1 MRKLHVVGFTN
12 DLDGLIFSTRK
23 GAKSGSFVVAIG
35 EELMEKL
42 DEVQRLRNGDLEAA
56 PGLPARRDE
65 RERRTRPESLLT
77 PREIQS
83 RLRAG
88 RSIEEVAREAGVDTD
103 WVERFAAPI
112 LAEQRQVVELARSL
126 TFTKSRLGES
136 AEPLGESVA
145 ANLADRGL
153 RVLDDEF
160 DASWS
165 AYQLRDGV
173 WTVRFRYR
181 SRGRQQ
187 QATWELDVAN
197 NRLVSRDRMG
207 SDLGYVER
215 ARRRRRLAESAEDTA
230 ATEAVAEASP
240 VVVRVSARRPQGTVA
255 VTPVRKRAATTT
267 AKAKGRAATAAA
279 KARKS
284 AKAPAAKSAAA
295 KSAAAGIGRASK
307 TVAVK
312 TRGTKAVPV
321 KAPAVKAPAAKAAVV
336 KAAAAKAKKAAKPA
350 RVVTAKK
357 ATKTRAAAPT
367 KAARTRAQATKGRGA
382 ERSTPAPPATGAP
395 GAPARPPRP
404 VVPRPA
410 GPKFGT
416 DGTRLGTPAALGFP
430 RRRGPGAVAPPA
442 PPARRMPPREAASFR
457 PEPPRSR
464 PPVAES
470 RTGNGAGPARR
481 PAAPPRPAPSP
492 APAPAPERR
501 RPPVPRPAPP
511 PRPPVDDDLEF
522 DLDLDDIVLD
532 DEEMDVVEPEPGPEP
547 AAGGEPE
554 AEPERRRPAIAI
566 GPPPGEDRSEDRNG
580 GDDDG
585 AFVIRP
591 RISARQASE
600 LRFDSE
606 SPRRWQPPLTDITAV
621 PPVAAPAHF

>member
-35 EELMEKL
+35 GELTEKL
-42 DEVQRLRNGDLEAA
+42 DEVQRLRNGDLETA
-56 PGLPARRDE
+56 PAPPARRDE

-77 PREIQS
+77 PREIQA

-88 RSIEEVAREAGVDTD
+88 RTIEEVAREAGVDID

-126 TFTKSRLGES
+126 TFTKPRLGES

-160 DASWS
+160 DMSWS
-165 AYQLRDGV
+165 AFQLRDGV

-181 SRGRQQ
+181 NRGREQ

-197 NRLVSRDRMG
+197 NRVVSRDRMG

-215 ARRRRRLAESAEDTA
+215 SRRRRRLAESAEDA
-230 ATEAVAEASP
+230 AVAEAVAEASP
-240 VVVRVSARRPQGTVA
+240 VVVRVSARRAKGTVTVA
-255 VTPVRKRAATTT
+255 PVRKRAATTT
-267 AKAKGRAATAAA
+267 VKAKGRAA
-279 KARKS
+279 
-284 AKAPAAKSAAA
+284 APAARAPVAKGPASRTTSARKA
-295 KSAAAGIGRASK
+295 KTAGVK
-307 TVAVK
+307 TTAVK
-312 TRGTKAVPV
+312 TT
-321 KAPAVKAPAAKAAVV
+321 AVKTTTV
-336 KAAAAKAKKAAKPA
+336 KAAAVKAKKTARPA

-357 ATKTRAAAPT
+357 ATKTRTAAAT
-367 KAARTRAQATKGRGA
+367 KAAKARVQATKGRGA
-382 ERSTPAPPATGAP
+382 ERSTPAPPAAT
-395 GAPARPPRP
+395 APAAPPRPPRP
-404 VVPRPA
+404 LAPRPA

-416 DGTRLGTPAALGFP
+416 DGTRLGNPSVSGFLA
-430 RRRGPGAVAPPA
+430 RRGPGAGAPT
-442 PPARRMPPREAASFR
+442 PPPVRRAPPRETPAFR

-464 PPVAES
+464 PPVPEPG
-470 RTGNGAGPARR
+470 TGNGAGPARR
-481 PAAPPRPAPSP
+481 PSAPPPP
-492 APAPAPERR
+492 APAPASASAPERR
-501 RPPVPRPAPP
+501 RPPVPRSAPP
-511 PRPPVDDDLEF
+511 PPPVDDDLEF
-522 DLDLDDIVLD
+522 DLDLDDIDLD
-532 DEEMDVVEPEPGPEP
+532 DDGIDVVEPEPEPEP
-547 AAGGEPE
+547 GRELEP
-554 AEPERRRPAIAI
+554 EPERRRPAIAI

-580 GDDDG
+580 GEDDG

-600 LRFDSE
+600 LRYDSE
-606 SPRRWQPPLTDITAV
+606 SPRRWKPPLTDITAV
-621 PPVAAPAHF
+621 PPVTLPAQF